1 MQLVSWVAPFGGG
14 FVDRINRICRIVG
27 QGLYEL
33 RADDG
38 AASLAY
44 RQQTRCDAEPIESV
58 YHDGRIAMTAFRI
71 IVGGVIQAR
80 YGDECRKHH

>member
-1 MQLVSWVAPFGGG
+1 MVSWVAPFGWG
-14 FVDRINRICRIVG
+14 FVDRIDRIYRIGG
-27 QGLYEL
+27 QGFYEL

-58 YHDGRIAMTAFRI
+58 YHDGRIAMAAFRI
-71 IVGGVIQAR
+71 VVGGVIQAQ
-80 YGDECRKHH
+80 YGDE